1 MGSAGAA
8 GGVHARNNYG
18 PGHDDGSDYNSYD
31 EFYRG
36 PESPLPMMAHAAGPS
51 VIGGMAMAS
60 SCASVTD
67 GVGPY
72 PSQNLAHMSMSS
84 ESMTDYNQYSYGD
97 GYDMTNA
104 LAGSAGLAVL
114 PTMPPSTVGGLP
126 VVGHN
131 IHKYGSEDYSQ
142 NTHFLRE
149 LRE

>member
-1 MGSAGAA
+1 
-8 GGVHARNNYG
+8 
-18 PGHDDGSDYNSYD
+18 
-31 EFYRG
+31 
-36 PESPLPMMAHAAGPS
+36 MAHAAGPS
-51 VIGGMAMAS
+51 VIGGMAMSTS
-60 SCASVTD
+60 SSPAMANA
-67 GVGPY
+67 PY

-97 GYDMTNA
+97 GYDMTNG

-114 PTMPPSTVGGLP
+114 PMVPPSTVGGLP